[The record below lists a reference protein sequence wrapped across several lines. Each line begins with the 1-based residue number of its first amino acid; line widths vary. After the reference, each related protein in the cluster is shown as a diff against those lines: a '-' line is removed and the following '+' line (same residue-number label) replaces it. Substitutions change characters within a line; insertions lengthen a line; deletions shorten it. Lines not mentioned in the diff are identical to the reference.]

1 MAEPA
6 PFALRRLAGNPVLHR
21 DTTAG
26 VGRNINGPSLIAA
39 PPWLDR
45 PLGRYYLYFAH
56 HRGTFIRLATAD
68 QLDGPWR
75 LHEPGTLHLAESHF
89 PTGGRR
95 PHIASP
101 DVHVDEAAGLVRM
114 YYHGLDTATRA
125 QHTRVALS
133 ADGVHFEAR
142 PELLGRPYFRAFFHD
157 RWWYALAMPGIL
169 YRSADGLSGFERGPR
184 LFEESMRHSAL
195 LRRGNE
201 LLVFWSRVGDCPER
215 ILCSAIALEGD
226 WTSWRAGPAMEVLEP
241 GEPWEGAG
249 LPLAP
254 SVRGWVDEPVR
265 QLRDPAIFA
274 QDDRAYLLYSVA
286 GESGIAI
293 AELGPANQP
302 AAKPPA
308 TRVARVRS
316 AMAGLVARFDPGL
329 VKLREAAVTMAA
341 TLASFVTALGIA
353 HLAHLSTSIVI
364 LAVALTL
371 SIGRTGQRADRRG
384 GRSLA
389 LAAVVLPLVS
399 VAANEIGTRIF
410 RQPDLGDA
418 LFVLAISATIWA
430 RRLGPT
436 ARRIAAFATF
446 PLVAMLI
453 VPAPIVSAN
462 GSAADARWWSA
473 LVAVIALGWA
483 TGTRLAAE
491 HSGILP
497 AEPVPPSAQPPA
509 PPAAAPARSGRRIAP
524 STKMALQMAAALAA
538 AFAVGRTLF
547 GAHWTWVVLTAFIV
561 SSGNRGR
568 GDVAYKA
575 GLRLAG
581 AAAGTLAATALSGVF
596 PPGDPWSIVAIFAVL
611 AVGLWLRSVNYA
623 FWAGGMTAALALLYG
638 YYGER
643 GIGLLGDRLAAI
655 GVGAVLAVAAA
666 WLLLPVR
673 STDILRR
680 DIGLALRA
688 LDDYL
693 GGLADDPAAAPAR
706 AARFGRAVDPLEHA
720 ATLLRLVPAPWR
732 SRIDHLPAVV
742 VLEKCAAELPSVTA
756 ALAAL
761 DPGSHWQDHV
771 DRLRADIGELRQA
784 NAQRALPDPLAWN
797 RLAAAIRELPRTL
810 DSPAPPSAVRNR
822 FWTST
827 QKVLA
832 YANRVHATSYELVAE
847 LPDHGTSL
855 AYLVADSSGR
865 QAHLTWSRD
874 TAQPELPRPPAAET
888 ALAEIAAGRT
898 PSGYPYEIR
907 EAPDRDPTRPE
918 AQPAE
923 Q

>member
-1 MAEPA
+1 MAPPA
-6 PFALRRLAGNPVLHR
+6 P
-21 DTTAG
+21 
-26 VGRNINGPSLIAA
+26 S
-39 PPWLDR
+39 
-45 PLGRYYLYFAH
+45 
-56 HRGTFIRLATAD
+56 
-68 QLDGPWR
+68 
-75 LHEPGTLHLAESHF
+75 
-89 PTGGRR
+89 
-95 PHIASP
+95 
-101 DVHVDEAAGLVRM
+101 
-114 YYHGLDTATRA
+114 
-125 QHTRVALS
+125 
-133 ADGVHFEAR
+133 
-142 PELLGRPYFRAFFHD
+142 
-157 RWWYALAMPGIL
+157 
-169 YRSADGLSGFERGPR
+169 
-184 LFEESMRHSAL
+184 
-195 LRRGNE
+195 
-201 LLVFWSRVGDCPER
+201 
-215 ILCSAIALEGD
+215 
-226 WTSWRAGPAMEVLEP
+226 
-241 GEPWEGAG
+241 
-249 LPLAP
+249 
-254 SVRGWVDEPVR
+254 
-265 QLRDPAIFA
+265 
-274 QDDRAYLLYSVA
+274 
-286 GESGIAI
+286 
-293 AELGPANQP
+293 ELGPASQP
-302 AAKPPA
+302 AAQPPA

-329 VKLREAAVTMAA
+329 VRLRDAAVTMAA
-341 TLASFVTALGIA
+341 TLASFATALVIA

-483 TGTRLAAE
+483 TGARLAAE
-491 HSGILP
+491 HGGILP
-497 AEPVPPSAQPPA
+497 AAPVPPSAQP
-509 PPAAAPARSGRRIAP
+509 AAAPARGGRRIAP

-575 GLRLAG
+575 GLRLTG

-655 GVGAVLAVAAA
+655 GVGAALAVAAA

-673 STDILRR
+673 TTDILRR

-693 GGLADDPAAAPAR
+693 AGLTDDPADDPAAAPAR
-706 AARFGRAVDPLEHA
+706 EARFRHAVGLLEHA
-720 ATLLRLVPAPWR
+720 AMLLRLVPARWR

-761 DPGSHWQDHV
+761 DPGSHWQDHI
-771 DRLRADIGELRQA
+771 DHLRAGIGELRQA
-784 NAQRALPDPLAWN
+784 NAQRALPDPVAWN
-797 RLAAAIRELPRTL
+797 RLADAIRELPRAL
-810 DSPAPPSAVRNR
+810 DSPAPPPAPRNR

-832 YANRVHATSYELVAE
+832 YANRVHATTYELVAE
-847 LPDHGTSL
+847 LPGDGPAL
-855 AYLVADSSGR
+855 AYLVADAAGR

-874 TAQPELPRPPAAET
+874 TAQPGFPGEPGAET
-888 ALAEIAAGRT
+888 ALAEITVGRT

-907 EAPDRDPTRPE
+907 PTRDTGPTRP
-918 AQPAE
+918 AAPAAG
-923 Q
+923 QQ

>member
-1 MAEPA
+1 
-6 PFALRRLAGNPVLHR
+6 
-21 DTTAG
+21 
-26 VGRNINGPSLIAA
+26 
-39 PPWLDR
+39 
-45 PLGRYYLYFAH
+45 
-56 HRGTFIRLATAD
+56 
-68 QLDGPWR
+68 
-75 LHEPGTLHLAESHF
+75 
-89 PTGGRR
+89 
-95 PHIASP
+95 
-101 DVHVDEAAGLVRM
+101 
-114 YYHGLDTATRA
+114 
-125 QHTRVALS
+125 
-133 ADGVHFEAR
+133 
-142 PELLGRPYFRAFFHD
+142 
-157 RWWYALAMPGIL
+157 
-169 YRSADGLSGFERGPR
+169 
-184 LFEESMRHSAL
+184 
-195 LRRGNE
+195 
-201 LLVFWSRVGDCPER
+201 
-215 ILCSAIALEGD
+215 
-226 WTSWRAGPAMEVLEP
+226 
-241 GEPWEGAG
+241 
-249 LPLAP
+249 
-254 SVRGWVDEPVR
+254 
-265 QLRDPAIFA
+265 
-274 QDDRAYLLYSVA
+274 
-286 GESGIAI
+286 
-293 AELGPANQP
+293 
-302 AAKPPA
+302 
-308 TRVARVRS
+308 
-316 AMAGLVARFDPGL
+316 VARFDPGL
-329 VKLREAAVTMAA
+329 VRLREAAVTMAA
-341 TLASFVTALGIA
+341 TLASFVTALVLA

-371 SIGRTGQRADRRG
+371 SIGRTGQQADRRG
-384 GRSLA
+384 ARSLA

-430 RRLGPT
+430 RRLGPA

-483 TGTRLAAE
+483 TGARLAAE

-497 AEPVPPSAQPPA
+497 AAPVPPSAQPP
-509 PPAAAPARSGRRIAP
+509 PAAAPARGGRRIAP
-524 STKMALQMAAALAA
+524 STKMALQMAAALGA

-575 GLRLAG
+575 VLRLAG

-643 GIGLLGDRLAAI
+643 GISLLGDRLAAI
-655 GVGAVLAVAAA
+655 GVGAALAVAAA

-673 STDILRR
+673 TTDILRR

-693 GGLADDPAAAPAR
+693 GGLTGDPAATPAR
-706 AARFGRAVDPLEHA
+706 EARFRRAVGSLEHA
-720 ATLLRLVPAPWR
+720 AMLLRLVPAPWR

-742 VLEKCAAELPSVTA
+742 VLEKCAAELPSVSA

-761 DPGSHWQDHV
+761 DPGSHWQDHL

-784 NAQRALPDPLAWN
+784 NAQRGLPDPLAWN
-797 RLAAAIRELPRTL
+797 RVADAIRELPRVL
-810 DSPAPPSAVRNR
+810 DSPAPPPAPRNR

-855 AYLVADSSGR
+855 AYLVEDSSGG

-874 TAQPELPRPPAAET
+874 TAQPELPRPPVAER

-898 PSGYPYEIR
+898 PSGYPYQIR

-923 Q
+923 